1 MSKRWVYEQALFFD
15 TLEFLEYVK
24 EKASE
29 TNNLMFTQTFTYD
42 DFEYIFILNE
52 YSLTGGLL
60 QIGKN
65 VVSLKA

>member
-1 MSKRWVYEQALFFD
+1 MEFVKKMLKRWVYEQALFFD

-52 YSLTGGLL
+52 HSLTVETKDS
-60 QIGKN
+60 I
-65 VVSLKA
+65 